1 MMSSLKKLVETD
13 IISMLTPRRQL
24 IGLDIGSSAIK
35 VAQLKESK
43 GRYFLQKFGVKPLEQ
58 K

>member
-24 IGLDIGSSAIK
+24 VGLDIGSSAIK

-43 GRYFLQKFGVKPLEQ
+43 GGISCKSLGSNHSNLR
-58 K
+58 